1 MSSQESEGG
10 RYGIAHGCQTT
21 PLLEWREVHG
31 IYSAHET
38 GFRGPQGLLLLN
50 YMKHNIHLNRH
61 HLGNR
66 GVHTNSKSAN
76 ALLLDFPASQ
86 TARDKFIL
94 HTAVLGLVHGSMK
107 RQRQVM
113 TGMEMLPTALYC
125 SFCGLVTKELF
136 SSETGGQQVP
146 SLLHCFLY
154 FSFPSNSVSCS

>member
-1 MSSQESEGG
+1 MHE
-10 RYGIAHGCQTT
+10 
-21 PLLEWREVHG
+21 

-38 GFRGPQGLLLLN
+38 GFRGPHGLLLLN
-50 YMKHNIHLNRH
+50 YVKHNIHLNRH

-66 GVHTNSKSAN
+66 GVHTNSKAAN

-86 TARDKFIL
+86 TSRGEFIL
-94 HTAVLGLVHGSMK
+94 HQTAQSWVWFMAGSMK

-113 TGMEMLPTALYC
+113 TGVEMLPTALYC
-125 SFCGLVTKELF
+125 SFCGPVTKELF